1 MEKIIPTEGLR
12 ATLLWPV
19 TGLCTGTPVLIHKLM
34 TPHRTRRAEAAA
46 LQANRERIAAEV
58 AEAAEIAFAKKLIAE
73 TDPVKRAALLQAQ
86 EAGQV
91 AAREV
96 ELERAKAARK
106 ASFEKFKDS
115 AGAAAL
121 LLVVGGPL
129 VWSLARPWV
138 GPGIGLLA
146 GVWWIAAL
154 IHAPAPAKASAEDD
168 EQLLDGDD
176 LDGDDLDAVE
186 DAEDDED
193 QAVEDLPGAKL
204 TDAELVSTVEC
215 MVAIR
220 AQADEGRGHVHL
232 SEVLASLQR
241 HGHYPA
247 YSTRDFGSVA
257 RAAGLP
263 VERKIR
269 VGKGVSPGLS
279 VAGWE
284 AHFGRPPALPQQP
297 VPDRPLAEAV

>member
-34 TPHRTRRAEAAA
+34 TPHRARRAEAAA
-46 LQANRERIAAEV
+46 LQARRERIAAEV

-138 GPGIGLLA
+138 GPGFGLLA

-154 IHAPAPAKASAEDD
+154 IHAPAPVKAAEEDV

-176 LDGDDLDAVE
+176 VDSDEDDQ
-186 DAEDDED
+186 DDED
-193 QAVEDLPGAKL
+193 EDPADLPRTAL
-204 TDAELVSTVEC
+204 ADAELASTVEC

-220 AQADEGRGHVHL
+220 ATTDEGRGHVHL
-232 SEVLASLQR
+232 SEVLATLQR
-241 HGHYPA
+241 HGIYPA
-247 YSTRDFGSVA
+247 CSTRDFGAVA
-257 RAAGLP
+257 RDAGLP

-269 VGKGVSPGLS
+269 VGKSVSPGFS
-279 VAGWE
+279 VAGFT
-284 AHFGRPPALPQQP
+284 AHLGHPPRLPVQEVPEP
-297 VPDRPLAEAV
+297 VHAEAV